1 MQALIDRLKEF
12 YPEGRF
18 DVRRFRPNI
27 VVAPSSGEKDFVENK
42 RVGRTLAIG
51 DEVRLSITAPYY
63 LPRDLGILRTV
74 VQHNDGSAGV
84 RASVLRAARSAA
96 VIRSGSTSAKPIKSQ
111 TRGVVQ
117 GGCGWVAF
125 LGHEMV
131 RFATSCAPKCLNLLN
146 LPYRD

>member
-1 MQALIDRLKEF
+1 MQVLIDRLKEF

-84 RASVLRAARSAA
+84 RASVLRGGT
-96 VIRSGSTSAKPIKSQ
+96 ISGGDP
-111 TRGVVQ
+111 
-117 GGCGWVAF
+117 
-125 LGHEMV
+125 V
-131 RFATSCAPKCLNLLN
+131 RL
-146 LPYRD
+146 D